1 MASHKKANKKQAEAQ
16 ARQAR
21 QLREIKKDL
30 RKGNADKHLTL
41 EEQLHNILLAHKAI
55 VSVHGND
62 NKVAIELL
70 KFASSYERTIKA
82 QQAIA
87 EAKAK
92 AQAKAVQSQ

>member
-1 MASHKKANKKQAEAQ
+1 MASHKNANRTQREAQ

-21 QLREIKKDL
+21 QLRDFKKQL
-30 RKGNADKHLTL
+30 RKGNAEKHLSL

-55 VSVHGND
+55 ASVYGDD

-70 KFASSYERTIKA
+70 KFASSYERTIQA
-82 QQAIA
+82 QKSNA

-92 AQAKAVQSQ
+92 AVQSQ